1 MTASAERRQPVF
13 PPFTEWVDAVALL
26 GGWDGR
32 GPLPGIRVEE
42 LAEEGGLVVR
52 AELPGLDA
60 GRDIDVTVD
69 HGVLTI
75 HAERHPDAPPQRQGF
90 RYGALARSVRLPQSA
105 DEAAITAA
113 YAEGVLTV
121 RVPIAARPS
130 HPRHVPVALG

>member
-52 AELPGLDA
+52 AELPGLD
-60 GRDIDVTVD
+60 
-69 HGVLTI
+69 
-75 HAERHPDAPPQRQGF
+75 
-90 RYGALARSVRLPQSA
+90 
-105 DEAAITAA
+105 
-113 YAEGVLTV
+113 
-121 RVPIAARPS
+121 RP
-130 HPRHVPVALG
+130 